1 MRPLACPRPPVKG
14 CARMTATTKTGGLR
28 KALAG
33 VCALALA
40 LCLAVPALAISI
52 PQRPENQYV
61 LDEAG
66 VLSEETEQEIIDTNN
81 ALFEE
86 TGAQVVVVA
95 VDFLGGED
103 IEDYAYTLFNSW
115 GIGSVERN
123 NGLLL
128 LLAIGEDNYYAM
140 SGYGLEDYFDGA
152 KLKEMLN
159 DYLEEDFAARD
170 YDAGVEKFF
179 SQAVSQV
186 KTYYANYTDEY
197 TPGEIASDYDY
208 SYQYEPTFGER
219 VSWFFRNLLS
229 VVGRVVGVVIVV
241 AVLVMFLRG
250 ISGGGGPRSGGGGG
264 GGFWTGLFLG
274 NLMNRGRR
282 GWPPPRGPRP
292 PFGGGPRPPFGGGG
306 FGGGGGFHSGGHGGF
321 GGGGGGFHGGGGS
334 HGGGAGRG

>member
-1 MRPLACPRPPVKG
+1 M
-14 CARMTATTKTGGLR
+14 
-28 KALAG
+28 
-33 VCALALA
+33 
-40 LCLAVPALAISI
+40 
-52 PQRPENQYV
+52 

-152 KLKEMLN
+152 KLKGMLN

-197 TPGEIASDYDY
+197 TPGETDPDYDY
-208 SYQYEPTFGER
+208 DDDGQYEPSFGER
-219 VSWFFRNLLS
+219 AGRFFRNLLS

-241 AVLVMFLRG
+241 AVLVMFFRG
-250 ISGGGGPRSGGGGG
+250 ISGGGGPRSGGGG

-306 FGGGGGFHSGGHGGF
+306 FGGGGG
-321 GGGGGGFHGGGGS
+321 GS
-334 HGGGAGRG
+334 SW

>member
-1 MRPLACPRPPVKG
+1 MRG
-14 CARMTATTKTGGLR
+14 TTR
-28 KALAG
+28 KSRVLL
-33 VCALALA
+33 ALALA
-40 LCLAVPALAISI
+40 LCLAFAAALPALAAQI
-52 PQRPENQYV
+52 PSRPENQYV

-103 IEDYAYTLFNSW
+103 IENYAYTLFNSW

-152 KLKEMLN
+152 KLKGMLN

-197 TPGEIASDYDY
+197 TPGETDPGYDYDDDG
-208 SYQYEPTFGER
+208 QYEPSFGER
-219 VSWFFRNLLS
+219 AGRFFRNLLS

-241 AVLVMFLRG
+241 AVLVMFFRG
-250 ISGGGGPRSGGGGG
+250 ISGGGGPRSGGGG

>member
-1 MRPLACPRPPVKG
+1 
-14 CARMTATTKTGGLR
+14 MTATTKTGGLR

-81 ALFEE
+81 TLFEE

-152 KLKEMLN
+152 KLKGMLN

-197 TPGEIASDYDY
+197 TPGETDPDYDY
-208 SYQYEPTFGER
+208 DDDGQYEPSFGER
-219 VSWFFRNLLS
+219 AGRFFRNLLS
-229 VVGRVVGVVIVV
+229 VVGVVIVV
-241 AVLVMFLRG
+241 AVLVMFFRG
-250 ISGGGGPRSGGGGG
+250 ISGGGG

>member
-1 MRPLACPRPPVKG
+1 
-14 CARMTATTKTGGLR
+14 MTATTKTGGLR

-197 TPGEIASDYDY
+197 TP
-208 SYQYEPTFGER
+208 ER
-219 VSWFFRNLLS
+219 
-229 VVGRVVGVVIVV
+229 GRP
-241 AVLVMFLRG
+241 RG
-250 ISGGGGPRSGGGGG
+250 RSGDRGCRAGDVLPGHQRRRWPP
-264 GGFWTGLFLG
+264 FRRRWRRVLDRPVLRQPDEPWPTGLAPAQ
-274 NLMNRGRR
+274 RT
-282 GWPPPRGPRP
+282 
-292 PFGGGPRPPFGGGG
+292 
-306 FGGGGGFHSGGHGGF
+306 
-321 GGGGGGFHGGGGS
+321 
-334 HGGGAGRG
+334 

>member
-1 MRPLACPRPPVKG
+1 
-14 CARMTATTKTGGLR
+14 MTATTKTGGLR
-28 KALAG
+28 KVLAG

-197 TPGEIASDYDY
+197 TPGEIAPDYDY

>member
-1 MRPLACPRPPVKG
+1 
-14 CARMTATTKTGGLR
+14 MTATTKTGGLR

-152 KLKEMLN
+152 KLKGMLN

-197 TPGEIASDYDY
+197 TPGETDPDYDY
-208 SYQYEPTFGER
+208 DDDGQYEPSFGER
-219 VSWFFRNLLS
+219 AGRFFRNLLS
-229 VVGRVVGVVIVV
+229 VGRSCWRTDNRYP
-241 AVLVMFLRG
+241 LR
-250 ISGGGGPRSGGGGG
+250 
-264 GGFWTGLFLG
+264 
-274 NLMNRGRR
+274 
-282 GWPPPRGPRP
+282 
-292 PFGGGPRPPFGGGG
+292 
-306 FGGGGGFHSGGHGGF
+306 
-321 GGGGGGFHGGGGS
+321 
-334 HGGGAGRG
+334 

>member
-1 MRPLACPRPPVKG
+1 
-14 CARMTATTKTGGLR
+14 MTATTKTGGLR

-81 ALFEE
+81 TLFEE

-152 KLKEMLN
+152 KLKGMLN

-197 TPGEIASDYDY
+197 TPGETDPDYDY
-208 SYQYEPTFGER
+208 DDDGQYEPSFGER
-219 VSWFFRNLLS
+219 TGRFFRNLLS
-229 VVGRVVGVVIVV
+229 VVGVVIVV
-241 AVLVMFLRG
+241 AVLVMFFRG
-250 ISGGGGPRSGGGGG
+250 ISGGGG

>member
-1 MRPLACPRPPVKG
+1 
-14 CARMTATTKTGGLR
+14 MTATTKTGGLR

-81 ALFEE
+81 TLFEE

-115 GIGSVERN
+115 GIGSEERN

-152 KLKEMLN
+152 KLKGMLN

-197 TPGEIASDYDY
+197 TPGETDPDYDY
-208 SYQYEPTFGER
+208 DDDGQYEPSFGER
-219 VSWFFRNLLS
+219 TGRFFRNLLS

-241 AVLVMFLRG
+241 AVLVMFFRG
-250 ISGGGGPRSGGGGG
+250 ISGGGG

>member
-1 MRPLACPRPPVKG
+1 M
-14 CARMTATTKTGGLR
+14 
-28 KALAG
+28 AG

-152 KLKEMLN
+152 KLKGMLN

-197 TPGEIASDYDY
+197 TPGETDPDYDY
-208 SYQYEPTFGER
+208 DDDGQYEPSFGER
-219 VSWFFRNLLS
+219 TGRFFRNLLS

-241 AVLVMFLRG
+241 AVLVMFFRG
-250 ISGGGGPRSGGGGG
+250 ISGGGG

-274 NLMNRGRR
+274 NLMNCGRR

>member
-1 MRPLACPRPPVKG
+1 M
-14 CARMTATTKTGGLR
+14 
-28 KALAG
+28 AG

-52 PQRPENQYV
+52 PQRPENHYV

-152 KLKEMLN
+152 KLKGMLN

-197 TPGEIASDYDY
+197 TPGETDPDYDY
-208 SYQYEPTFGER
+208 DDDGQYEPSFGER
-219 VSWFFRNLLS
+219 TGRFFRNLLS

-241 AVLVMFLRG
+241 AVLVMFFRG
-250 ISGGGGPRSGGGGG
+250 ISGGGG